1 MIRKKNF
8 HRIIAGV
15 ISAMLFSSVSGVS
28 ALAASK
34 KNNLINIQHSYTNNG
49 YTFEKISHAS
59 EGTETADGVVDYLG
73 NHNIEAYKDGVSET
87 GKGDSTQSYSYCA
100 ATYGDWIYV
109 GTMYGA
115 LSAYS
120 QAKNALVGEGVSED
134 IATAVVDAMFNGK
147 LNKGREEDGYYAGS
161 VFFKFNVVTGE
172 TKVLMSR
179 EMFEKGEC
187 EGVPI
192 FRSAVEYNNKLYFV
206 GLVSKGDA
214 LTQYG
219 SKALDMEIMMQ
230 TGVPSIYELDPTTD
244 ELVKVYECVDLEGY
258 RALNAKNVFTST
270 RAIGTYKDYLIA
282 GGLTIDTNNPD
293 DNGQA
298 VIYATN
304 DPGSGDFKVIAD
316 MNDLFNYPAIWRDG
330 SSGGGGIY
338 QVVEYNNSLYVSIVS
353 GTYDTMNEKTRQFR
367 PFAVVRGDYDE
378 TKGTIDDAN
387 AWTWTPIIGD
397 KENDNAKYTFGID
410 PERTSSGACTLQ
422 VYNDHLY
429 IGEYNDVNGG
439 LRGILQ
445 YKEFATLANNL
456 TQSINLY
463 RLDKDENVELVVG
476 DPTEMFPEGGISGW
490 GSGYETHMTQYT
502 WMTTVYDDVMYLST
516 MDETSLL
523 HVFAQL
529 VNGELLE
536 MSEEE
541 WKSQVNYIKVLVEL
555 IKNSFKQDEK
565 ISLMSA
571 ENGIEEL
578 TEDNAIAIVE
588 DAIENVD
595 DVYSITD
602 EQEKEVVDAIVD
614 GDIDFNKDVIN
625 NKDANALDEIN
636 KTLDQLTALVSS
648 NDIESF
654 AKTYERLLNE
664 YEKYK
669 DELPDI
675 LKAAYK
681 MLLDYVT
688 LENMKDLLT
697 CMKYMKDSV
706 AGFDLYAIKEA
717 SDGSV
722 DITTVT
728 NNGFSDR
735 YNHGLRIFATTTDYM
750 VIGTANPF
758 YGTQLWRMSATPDA
772 TYEHTHVAGEAVKE
786 NVVEATETTD
796 GHYDSVVYCTGCGE
810 EMSRTEVT
818 IPATPKDPET
828 PEKPDKPDKPE
839 TPNKPDKPDKPETPN
854 KPDKPDKPET
864 PKVPNNSGQSGNS
877 GNTGNNNKTYGN
889 KTLGSVS
896 NKPKTGDTNST
907 LLWVIMGTMALGVM
921 VVSGTILVVKKRKN
935 NKLS

>member
-8 HRIIAGV
+8 HRVVAGV
-15 ISAMLFSSVSGVS
+15 ISAMLFSSLSGVS

-73 NHNIEAYKDGVSET
+73 NHNIEVYKDGVSET

-179 EMFEKGEC
+179 EMFENGEC

-578 TEDNAIAIVE
+578 TEDNATAIVE

-654 AKTYERLLNE
+654 AKIYERLLNE

-839 TPNKPDKPDKPETPN
+839 TPDKPDKPDKPEIPD
-854 KPDKPDKPET
+854 KPDKPNKPET

-921 VVSGTILVVKKRKN
+921 VVSGTTFVVKKRKN

>member
-1 MIRKKNF
+1 
-8 HRIIAGV
+8 
-15 ISAMLFSSVSGVS
+15 
-28 ALAASK
+28 
-34 KNNLINIQHSYTNNG
+34 
-49 YTFEKISHAS
+49 
-59 EGTETADGVVDYLG
+59 
-73 NHNIEAYKDGVSET
+73 
-87 GKGDSTQSYSYCA
+87 
-100 ATYGDWIYV
+100 
-109 GTMYGA
+109 
-115 LSAYS
+115 
-120 QAKNALVGEGVSED
+120 
-134 IATAVVDAMFNGK
+134 
-147 LNKGREEDGYYAGS
+147 
-161 VFFKFNVVTGE
+161 
-172 TKVLMSR
+172 
-179 EMFEKGEC
+179 
-187 EGVPI
+187 
-192 FRSAVEYNNKLYFV
+192 
-206 GLVSKGDA
+206 
-214 LTQYG
+214 
-219 SKALDMEIMMQ
+219 
-230 TGVPSIYELDPTTD
+230 
-244 ELVKVYECVDLEGY
+244 
-258 RALNAKNVFTST
+258 
-270 RAIGTYKDYLIA
+270 
-282 GGLTIDTNNPD
+282 
-293 DNGQA
+293 
-298 VIYATN
+298 
-304 DPGSGDFKVIAD
+304 
-316 MNDLFNYPAIWRDG
+316 
-330 SSGGGGIY
+330 
-338 QVVEYNNSLYVSIVS
+338 
-353 GTYDTMNEKTRQFR
+353 
-367 PFAVVRGDYDE
+367 
-378 TKGTIDDAN
+378 
-387 AWTWTPIIGD
+387 
-397 KENDNAKYTFGID
+397 
-410 PERTSSGACTLQ
+410 
-422 VYNDHLY
+422 
-429 IGEYNDVNGG
+429 
-439 LRGILQ
+439 
-445 YKEFATLANNL
+445 
-456 TQSINLY
+456 
-463 RLDKDENVELVVG
+463 
-476 DPTEMFPEGGISGW
+476 MFPEGGISGW

-839 TPNKPDKPDKPETPN
+839 TPDKPDKPNKPETPDKPDKPN
-854 KPDKPDKPET
+854 KPET

-921 VVSGTILVVKKRKN
+921 VVSGTTFVVKKRKN

>member
-1 MIRKKNF
+1 
-8 HRIIAGV
+8 
-15 ISAMLFSSVSGVS
+15 
-28 ALAASK
+28 
-34 KNNLINIQHSYTNNG
+34 
-49 YTFEKISHAS
+49 
-59 EGTETADGVVDYLG
+59 
-73 NHNIEAYKDGVSET
+73 
-87 GKGDSTQSYSYCA
+87 
-100 ATYGDWIYV
+100 
-109 GTMYGA
+109 
-115 LSAYS
+115 
-120 QAKNALVGEGVSED
+120 
-134 IATAVVDAMFNGK
+134 
-147 LNKGREEDGYYAGS
+147 
-161 VFFKFNVVTGE
+161 
-172 TKVLMSR
+172 
-179 EMFEKGEC
+179 
-187 EGVPI
+187 
-192 FRSAVEYNNKLYFV
+192 
-206 GLVSKGDA
+206 
-214 LTQYG
+214 
-219 SKALDMEIMMQ
+219 
-230 TGVPSIYELDPTTD
+230 
-244 ELVKVYECVDLEGY
+244 
-258 RALNAKNVFTST
+258 
-270 RAIGTYKDYLIA
+270 
-282 GGLTIDTNNPD
+282 
-293 DNGQA
+293 
-298 VIYATN
+298 
-304 DPGSGDFKVIAD
+304 
-316 MNDLFNYPAIWRDG
+316 
-330 SSGGGGIY
+330 
-338 QVVEYNNSLYVSIVS
+338 
-353 GTYDTMNEKTRQFR
+353 MNEKTRQFR

-578 TEDNAIAIVE
+578 TEDNATAIVE

-654 AKTYERLLNE
+654 AKIYERLLNE

-722 DITTVT
+722 DITT
-728 NNGFSDR
+728 
-735 YNHGLRIFATTTDYM
+735 DY
-750 VIGTANPF
+750 
-758 YGTQLWRMSATPDA
+758 
-772 TYEHTHVAGEAVKE
+772 K
-786 NVVEATETTD
+786 
-796 GHYDSVVYCTGCGE
+796 
-810 EMSRTEVT
+810 
-818 IPATPKDPET
+818 
-828 PEKPDKPDKPE
+828 
-839 TPNKPDKPDKPETPN
+839 
-854 KPDKPDKPET
+854 
-864 PKVPNNSGQSGNS
+864 
-877 GNTGNNNKTYGN
+877 
-889 KTLGSVS
+889 
-896 NKPKTGDTNST
+896 
-907 LLWVIMGTMALGVM
+907 
-921 VVSGTILVVKKRKN
+921 
-935 NKLS
+935 

>member
-8 HRIIAGV
+8 HRVVAGV
-15 ISAMLFSSVSGVS
+15 ISAMLFSSLSGVS

-73 NHNIEAYKDGVSET
+73 NHNIEVYKDGVSET

-179 EMFEKGEC
+179 EMFENGEC

-578 TEDNAIAIVE
+578 TEDNATAIVE

-654 AKTYERLLNE
+654 AKIYERLLNE

-688 LENMKDLLT
+688 LEK
-697 CMKYMKDSV
+697 
-706 AGFDLYAIKEA
+706 
-717 SDGSV
+717 
-722 DITTVT
+722 
-728 NNGFSDR
+728 
-735 YNHGLRIFATTTDYM
+735 
-750 VIGTANPF
+750 
-758 YGTQLWRMSATPDA
+758 
-772 TYEHTHVAGEAVKE
+772 
-786 NVVEATETTD
+786 
-796 GHYDSVVYCTGCGE
+796 
-810 EMSRTEVT
+810 
-818 IPATPKDPET
+818 
-828 PEKPDKPDKPE
+828 
-839 TPNKPDKPDKPETPN
+839 
-854 KPDKPDKPET
+854 
-864 PKVPNNSGQSGNS
+864 
-877 GNTGNNNKTYGN
+877 
-889 KTLGSVS
+889 
-896 NKPKTGDTNST
+896 
-907 LLWVIMGTMALGVM
+907 
-921 VVSGTILVVKKRKN
+921 
-935 NKLS
+935 

>member
-8 HRIIAGV
+8 QRVVAGV
-15 ISAMLFSSVSGVS
+15 ISAMLFSSLSGVS

-282 GGLTIDTNNPD
+282 GGLTIDTNNSD

-578 TEDNAIAIVE
+578 TEDNATAIVE

-828 PEKPDKPDKPE
+828 AEKPDKPDKPE
-839 TPNKPDKPDKPETPN
+839 TPDKPDKPNKPETPDKPDKPN
-854 KPDKPDKPET
+854 KPET

-921 VVSGTILVVKKRKN
+921 VVSGTTFVVKKRKN